1 MGLESAQPP
10 EGESPQEEDSRL
22 RSVKKA
28 KPNGD
33 KSMPDADD
41 NVEFVRDGESMIV
54 ENPNPSQ
61 GIQSSE
67 NKRIPLDVCGPR
79 IKDPEQGSSYKDR
92 LMSVDTKIVLSPT
105 EIVQLVAEDY
115 GLEEMED
122 VNLEEE
128 APFNPKSVVEVSL
141 EEYDQWCKPWKLS
154 LIVKLLGK
162 SLEFRAM
169 ETWIRRTW
177 SWNGDLKVRI
187 PKLPVKLYTD
197 KFLWRAGKKIGT
209 MLKIDQNT
217 SIHSRGKFARLCVE
231 IDLRRKLVLGIKVL
245 GHDFKVEYEGLH
257 LICFGCGRYGHR
269 IELCSEGGTRKE
281 IVQPLCTDGS
291 GQSENAPKNLVVE
304 SATLVPEPSDSI
316 SPVANIAERNTGV
329 SDLNEDM
336 ENGKNL
342 NSFGSWM
349 LVKRPQRKNMKK
361 KVSGLDPNKGVNVDK
376 GSRYQVLD

>member
-1 MGLESAQPP
+1 
-10 EGESPQEEDSRL
+10 
-22 RSVKKA
+22 
-28 KPNGD
+28 
-33 KSMPDADD
+33 
-41 NVEFVRDGESMIV
+41 
-54 ENPNPSQ
+54 
-61 GIQSSE
+61 
-67 NKRIPLDVCGPR
+67 
-79 IKDPEQGSSYKDR
+79 
-92 LMSVDTKIVLSPT
+92 
-105 EIVQLVAEDY
+105 
-115 GLEEMED
+115 
-122 VNLEEE
+122 
-128 APFNPKSVVEVSL
+128 
-141 EEYDQWCKPWKLS
+141 
-154 LIVKLLGK
+154 
-162 SLEFRAM
+162 
-169 ETWIRRTW
+169 
-177 SWNGDLKVRI
+177 
-187 PKLPVKLYTD
+187 
-197 KFLWRAGKKIGT
+197 